1 MPRRH
6 RKPLLTDKQWEQIAP
21 LLPPLPKSKK
31 GGHPWAP
38 NRPCLEGILWVLRT
52 GARWQ
57 DLPDQ
62 YPSPSTCWR
71 RLQMWEEQ
79 DVWLE
84 IWRAFLGTLDQRKR
98 LDWREAFADG
108 SFAPAKKGGWES
120 GKPSAGRA
128 QSGWWWSTAKVFLWE
143 STWIR
148 PPRRK

>member
-1 MPRRH
+1 MTRRR
-6 RKPLLTDKQWEQIAP
+6 RKPLLTDKQWAQIEP

-31 GGHPWAP
+31 GGHPWVP

-57 DLPDQ
+57 DLPDK

-79 DVWLE
+79 DVWLD
-84 IWRAFLGTLDQRKR
+84 IWRAFLGTLDQRKQ

-108 SFAPAKKGGWES
+108 SFAPAKKGGLGS
-120 GKPSAGRA
+120 AKPSAGKAR
-128 QSGWWWSTAKVFLWE
+128 SGWWWSTAKVFLWE
-143 STWIR
+143 STWTR
-148 PPRRK
+148 PRRRK

>member
-6 RKPLLTDKQWEQIAP
+6 RKPLLTDQQWEQIAP
-21 LLPPLPKSKK
+21 LLPPLRKSKK

-57 DLPDQ
+57 DLPDK

-98 LDWREAFADG
+98 LDWQEAFADG
-108 SFAPAKKGGWES
+108 SFAPAKKGGRAWAKLSAEKARS
-120 GKPSAGRA
+120 G
-128 QSGWWWSTAKVFLWE
+128 
-143 STWIR
+143 
-148 PPRRK
+148 